1 MTGKEL
7 DNENVLFQQV
17 ATGDAG
23 AFHVIFHHYNALL
36 LPFVIKLTSSPETA
50 REVIQEIFM
59 DVWRQREKLVAI
71 NNYRAWLYSI
81 ASNKAIDYLRRQAAE
96 GRLLSRLQSTA
107 ASSPDAPDNTLIG
120 KEMAHLVEQAIESL
134 PPAQRQVYRL
144 SREQNLSIA
153 EIAALQGTSPNT
165 VKNQLVT
172 ALKAV
177 KLFLERFIYLLLPWL
192 YFFFK
197 FFLFPI
203 VLNHLCCD

>member
-23 AFHVIFHHYNALL
+23 AFHVVFHHYNALL
-36 LPFVIKLTSSPETA
+36 LPFVIKLTGSPEAA

-71 NNYRAWLYSI
+71 NNYRAWMYSI
-81 ASNKAIDYLRRQAAE
+81 AGNKAINYLRRQAAE
-96 GRLLSRLQSTA
+96 GRLLNRLQSTA

-120 KEMAHLVEQAIESL
+120 KEMARLVEQAIQSL

-153 EIAALQGTSPNT
+153 EIAVLQGTSPNT

-177 KLFLERFIYLLLPWL
+177 KLFLERFICLLLPWL

-203 VLNHLCCD
+203 VLNHSSCD